1 MLCACHVR
9 VAMCVLAVCAC
20 VYVHVYVYV
29 CVGDA
34 NLSAHTWH
42 SIYMYDMMLCMTVCG
57 E

>member
-1 MLCACHVR
+1 MSCAC
-9 VAMCVLAVCAC
+9 MCVLAVCAC